1 MLLNTEMVE
10 KLVYY
15 QLEDDMAQSYKDKDM
30 KII

>member
-15 QLEDDMAQSYKDKDM
+15 QLEDDIAQSYKDM
-30 KII
+30 KRI

>member
-15 QLEDDMAQSYKDKDM
+15 QLEDDMAQSYKDM
-30 KII
+30 KRI